1 MERCPEAADRRPT
14 ALVRSPHRS
23 IPRDVH
29 KEVGTMVSRRTFLR
43 LNAGAATAG
52 LAAGWLG
59 PASPAAAAGGGPKWR
74 RDRLLPSFPAP
85 KRLDVADISTL
96 HGDDQ
101 LLLTTLAGV
110 INRKRPSLYFSYD
123 DSGVDD
129 AWLDG
134 IDVPKRVHD
143 QPLDLITAH
152 RKQIKGAIVFDP
164 AVRDTINI
172 ATTLAGLRG
181 AVVASAEQ
189 AERYDLKIIEDLR
202 GRFDGQSKTEIY
214 RWQLE
219 NLWPDCD
226 QRLLTGLPPTR
237 VVDVDGVTWREV
249 ARETEQIR
257 DSSNRDFYTFDVS
270 AELGGEAVYVKFG
283 DAFGS
288 DGWGASVASVKVIAD
303 GTEIAGFL
311 PDTPEEAEY
320 LVEGGN
326 SSIGGEDNRFADGG
340 NFFVYRF
347 EPPEGTTKL
356 EITVD
361 LWNQYLVSATDT
373 APTRIEPFPHFRD
386 YVVATKAMVVW
397 LDPNGEPGDLLR
409 EIFGTTATATPYLG
423 WFSNDVAGE
432 WGGVDLAAT
441 QGVEVFAADFFTNGT
456 VHSGVKADISSR
468 IRPIRPAKPENKV
481 YVTMT
486 VGEGDNIQ
494 YCQRHMRILWD
505 NPDRGKAPTNWTI
518 SPVLADV
525 APALYRYY
533 QQTAT
538 ENDLLVCGPSGAGYT
553 YGGSWPQQDFDAYTE
568 LTGRYLRLT
577 GLDLVYAY
585 NNRDEDG
592 WIPMPDWV
600 IDSYRRN
607 TPLKGIMQSWDG
619 GGVIAAGDLPVIGH
633 FGAPG
638 QAVEFKAG
646 LDAYIA
652 DWDGEAPFF
661 ISAGIFAW
669 GWNPTDIAQ
678 LNDLLAADDRYQVL
692 LGDAFFDLLR
702 RTPNPL
708 PPPPPRTAAARLRAG
723 TATPAP
729 RITPR

>member
-1 MERCPEAADRRPT
+1 
-14 ALVRSPHRS
+14 
-23 IPRDVH
+23 
-29 KEVGTMVSRRTFLR
+29 MVSRRSFLKINTA
-43 LNAGAATAG
+43 LATAG
-52 LAAGWLG
+52 LTAGWLG
-59 PASPAAAAGGGPKWR
+59 STATGAAAAGTGVTWTDG
-74 RDRLLPSFPAP
+74 RLLPSFARP
-85 KRLDVADISTL
+85 KHLDVADIHTL
-96 HGDDQ
+96 HGEDQ
-101 LLLTTLAGV
+101 LLLTTLQGAV
-110 INRKRPSLYFSYD
+110 NRNRPELYFAYD

-129 AWLDG
+129 KWLAG
-134 IDVPKRVHD
+134 IDVPKTVHD
-143 QPLDLITAH
+143 QPLDLVAKYAG
-152 RKQIKGAIVFDP
+152 RVKGAIVYDP
-164 AVRDTINI
+164 AVRDTVNI
-172 ATTLAGLRG
+172 ATTLAGLKG
-181 AVVASAEQ
+181 AVVATAEQ
-189 AERYDLKIIEDLR
+189 AETYQLKIIEDLR

-214 RWQLE
+214 QWQLDH
-219 NLWPDCD
+219 LWPQCE

-288 DGWGASVASVKVIAD
+288 DGWGASVASVKVLAD
-303 GTEIAGFL
+303 GTEIANFL
-311 PDTPEEAEY
+311 PDTPEEAEF

-326 SSIGGEDNRFADGG
+326 SSIGGDANRFADGG

-347 EPPEGTTKL
+347 APPAGTTKL
-356 EITVD
+356 EVTVD

-386 YVVATKAMVVW
+386 YVVATRAMVVW
-397 LDPNGEPGDLLR
+397 LDPNGEPGELLR
-409 EIFGTTATATPYLG
+409 TIFGATETTTPYLG

-441 QGVEVFAADFFTNGT
+441 QSVEVFAADFFTNGT
-456 VHSGVKADISSR
+456 VHGGVPADISSR
-468 IRPIRPAKPENKV
+468 VRRIRRTGIENKA

-494 YCQRHMRILWD
+494 YCQRHMRHLWD

-518 SPVLADV
+518 SPVLADT

-533 QQTAT
+533 QETAT

-553 YGGSWPQQDFDAYTE
+553 YGGSWPRADFDAYTE
-568 LTGRYLRLT
+568 VTGRYLRLT

-585 NNRDEDG
+585 NNRDENG

-600 IDSYRRN
+600 IDSYRKN
-607 TPLKGIMQSWDG
+607 TPLRGIMQSWDG
-619 GGVIAAGDLPVIGH
+619 GGIIADGKLPVIGH
-633 FGAPG
+633 FGVPG

-652 DWDGEAPFF
+652 DWDGNSPFF

-678 LNDLLAADDRYQVL
+678 LNELLAADDRYQVL
-692 LGDAFFDLLR
+692 LGDTFFDLLR
-702 RTPNPL
+702 RTPNPG
-708 PPPPPRTAAARLRAG
+708 PPPPPRTATARRRAG
-723 TATPAP
+723 TATPEP